1 MPSLPTLR
9 TEAEPLGA
17 RIRRL
22 RRARGLT
29 QRELAEPRYDRGFL
43 AKVESGSRVP
53 SGDVLAHLARRLGL
67 TADELRF
74 GRPPGAAAEL
84 TDALE
89 TAYRELQQGGL
100 ESAEREF
107 TRVEGRAFEYRLP
120 EIECHA
126 RFYLGEVQWQRYDIP
141 LAAQGFAH
149 ALELSEAASPRL
161 YGMIVNRMAACRA
174 LSGDL
179 GASVALVETAL
190 AELRAAGPVDPD
202 AELALL
208 TALIHPLIEMGAL
221 RRARRAAEEGRRTLA
236 SAHRKDIAAR
246 YHRQAAQLWQA
257 IGLTERAE
265 KDLSRALRL
274 FTSIGYDR
282 DAARSRW
289 ARGFLWRRMGRLD
302 DAHAELLLA
311 RDLLAEAGS
320 REGVLGATIEL
331 ADVRRRQGAFD
342 EAVALAEGI
351 RPLLDRSPDIEA
363 RAEVLRLLGLIA
375 RAKGD
380 LPGATGLLEEAADA
394 QERAEL
400 RGALVATSLHLG
412 DTLRSRGLLAEAVQ
426 AYRRGVRAAA
436 MSDSG
441 PLG

>member
-1 MPSLPTLR
+1 MPSG
-9 TEAEPLGA
+9 AEPLGA

-43 AKVESGSRVP
+43 AKVESGGRLP
-53 SGDVLAHLARRLGL
+53 SDDVLSHLARRLGL

-74 GRPPGAAAEL
+74 GRPAGAAEEL

-89 TAYRELQQGGL
+89 TAYRELQKGGL
-100 ESAEREF
+100 EAAEREF
-107 TRVEGRAFEYRLP
+107 TRVERRAAEYRLP
-120 EIECHA
+120 DVQCHA

-141 LAAQGFAH
+141 LADKGFAH
-149 ALELSEAASPRL
+149 AMELAGTASPRL
-161 YGMIVNRMAACRA
+161 RAMIVNRVAACRA

-190 AELRAAGPVDPD
+190 AALRAEEPVDPD
-202 AELALL
+202 AELALV

-221 RRARRAAEEGRRTLA
+221 RRARRAAEEGHRALA
-236 SAHRKDIAAR
+236 SARRKDISAR
-246 YHRQAAQLWQA
+246 YHRQAAQLWQE
-257 IGLTERAE
+257 IGLVDRAE

-274 FTSIGYDR
+274 FTSLGYDR

-289 ARGFLWRRMGRLD
+289 ARGFLWRRLGKLD
-302 DAHAELLLA
+302 EAHAELQLA
-311 RDLLAEAGS
+311 RDLLAKAGS

-331 ADVRRRQGAFD
+331 ADVRRRQGELD
-342 EAVALAEGI
+342 EATELAEGI

-375 RAKGD
+375 RARGD
-380 LPGATGLLEEAADA
+380 LPEATALLEEAATA
-394 QERAEL
+394 QEKSEL

-412 DTLRSRGLLAEAVQ
+412 DTLRARGLIEEAAE

-441 PLG
+441 PTG

>member
-1 MPSLPTLR
+1 MPSR
-9 TEAEPLGA
+9 AEPLGA

-43 AKVESGSRVP
+43 AKVESGERLP
-53 SGDVLAHLARRLGL
+53 SDDVLAHLARRLGL

-74 GRPPGAAAEL
+74 GRPPGAAEEL

-89 TAYRELQQGGL
+89 AAYRELQKGGL
-100 ESAEREF
+100 ETAEREF
-107 TRVEGRAFEYRLP
+107 TRVERRAAEYRLP
-120 EIECHA
+120 DVQCHA
-126 RFYLGEVQWQRYDIP
+126 RLYLGEVQWQRYDIP
-141 LAAQGFAH
+141 LAAKRFAH
-149 ALELSEAASPRL
+149 AMELAGTASPRL
-161 YGMIVNRMAACRA
+161 RAMIVNRVAACRA

-190 AELRAAGPVDPD
+190 AGLRAEQPVDPD
-202 AELALL
+202 AELALV

-221 RRARRAAEEGRRTLA
+221 RRARRAAEEGHRALA
-236 SAHRKDIAAR
+236 SARRKDISAR
-246 YHRQAAQLWQA
+246 YHRQAAQLWQE
-257 IGLTERAE
+257 IGLVDRAE

-274 FTSIGYDR
+274 FTSLGYDR

-289 ARGFLWRRMGRLD
+289 ARGFLWRRLGKLD
-302 DAHAELLLA
+302 EAHAELHLARELLA
-311 RDLLAEAGS
+311 KAGS
-320 REGVLGATIEL
+320 QEGVLGATIEL
-331 ADVRRRQGAFD
+331 ADVRRRQGELD
-342 EAVALAEGI
+342 EATELAEGI

-363 RAEVLRLLGLIA
+363 RTEVLRLLGLVA
-375 RAKGD
+375 RARGE
-380 LPGATGLLEEAADA
+380 LPKATALLEEAAGA
-394 QERAEL
+394 QERSGL

-412 DTLRSRGLLAEAVQ
+412 DTLHARGLIEEAAK

-441 PLG
+441 PTY

>member
-1 MPSLPTLR
+1 MVEVPSSG
-9 TEAEPLGA
+9 AEPLGA

-43 AKVESGSRVP
+43 AKVESGGRLP
-53 SGDVLAHLARRLGL
+53 SDDVLSHLARRLGL
-67 TADELRF
+67 TPDELRF
-74 GRPPGAAAEL
+74 DRPPGAAEEL

-89 TAYRELQQGGL
+89 TAYRELQKGGL
-100 ESAEREF
+100 EVAEREF
-107 TRVEGRAFEYRLP
+107 ARVERRAAGYRLP
-120 EIECHA
+120 DVQCHA

-141 LAAQGFAH
+141 LADKGFAH
-149 ALELSEAASPRL
+149 AMELADAASPRL
-161 YGMIVNRMAACRA
+161 RAMIVNRLAACRA

-190 AELRAAGPVDPD
+190 ADLRATGATDPD

-208 TALIHPLIEMGAL
+208 TALIHPLIEMGAP
-221 RRARRAAEEGRRTLA
+221 RRARRAAEEGRRILS
-236 SAHRKDIAAR
+236 SAHRKDISAR
-246 YHRQAAQLWQA
+246 YHRQAAQLWQE
-257 IGLTERAE
+257 IGLVDRAE

-289 ARGFLWRRMGRLD
+289 ARGFLWRRLGKLD
-302 DAHAELLLA
+302 EAHAELRLA
-311 RDLLAEAGS
+311 RDLLAKAGS
-320 REGVLGATIEL
+320 QEGVLGATIEL
-331 ADVRRRQGAFD
+331 ADVRRRQGELD
-342 EAVALAEGI
+342 EAAELAEGI

-363 RAEVLRLLGLIA
+363 RTEVLRLLGLIA
-375 RAKGD
+375 RARGD
-380 LPGATGLLEEAADA
+380 LPEATALLEEAATA
-394 QERAEL
+394 QEKAEL
-400 RGALVATSLHLG
+400 RGALVATALHLG
-412 DTLRSRGLLAEAVQ
+412 DTLRARGLIEKAAE

-441 PLG
+441 PSV

>member
-1 MPSLPTLR
+1 MPSTPNG
-9 TEAEPLGA
+9 AEPLGA
-17 RIRRL
+17 RVRRL

-43 AKVESGSRVP
+43 AKVESGRRLP
-53 SGDVLAHLARRLGL
+53 SDDVVSHLARRLGL

-74 GRPPGAAAEL
+74 DRPPGAAEEL

-100 ESAEREF
+100 EAAESEF
-107 TRVEGRAFEYRLP
+107 TRVEHRAAEYRLP
-120 EIECHA
+120 EVQCHA
-126 RFYLGEVQWQRYDIP
+126 RFYLGEVQWQRYDIT
-141 LAAQGFAH
+141 LADKGFAY
-149 ALELSEAASPRL
+149 AMELADTASPRL
-161 YGMIVNRMAACRA
+161 RAMIVNRVAACRA

-179 GASVALVETAL
+179 GAAVALVEAAL
-190 AELRAAGPVDPD
+190 GELRAGASDPD

-221 RRARRAAEEGRRTLA
+221 RRARRAAEEGRRALA
-236 SAHRKDIAAR
+236 SAHRKDISAR

-257 IGLTERAE
+257 IGLVDRAE
-265 KDLSRALRL
+265 KDLARALRL

-282 DAARSRW
+282 DAARCRW
-289 ARGFLWRRMGRLD
+289 ARGFLWRRLGKLD

-311 RDLLAEAGS
+311 RDLLAKAGS
-320 REGVLGATIEL
+320 QEGVLGATIEL
-331 ADVRRRQGAFD
+331 ADVRRRQGALD
-342 EAVALAEGI
+342 EAAELAEGI

-375 RAKGD
+375 RARGD
-380 LPGATGLLEEAADA
+380 LSTATTLLEEAATA
-394 QERAEL
+394 QENSEL
-400 RGALVATSLHLG
+400 LGALVATSLHLG
-412 DTLRSRGLLAEAVQ
+412 DTLRDRGLIEKASE

-441 PLG
+441 PAD